1 MAVPYANTSPDVQA
15 ARQRLLA
22 PDGRMTDEERQR
34 IQEIV
39 MGMTPNGGGT
49 TGNLAAEEVARAAAA
64 SAAAAAAPSA

>member
-1 MAVPYANTSPDVQA
+1 MCLTCPRLPHPPRCAAQA

-34 IQEIV
+34 IQQIV
-39 MGMTPNGGGT
+39 STMTLNGGGT

-64 SAAAAAAPSA
+64 AASA